1 MRVCFVSRD
10 AIYTQEKEL
19 IEAEADIVVG
29 GFKSLG
35 EVSYERELKEETDYF
50 ERLARLSKTTNS
62 VVVCGCITD
71 TKGFKRKSAVVAEK
85 GKLLGIS
92 DTVHSMDSEV
102 SVGASLRVYDTT
114 KGRLGVVVAED
125 LYFPEVIQHLVSCG
139 SEWIICLL
147 SRMEHI
153 HTAILRA
160 YAYCYGVPLVMCA
173 QNYGMIA
180 DPSGS
185 IAFGSPSKPAIFAYT
200 YHSEYRL
207 IQTRKRG
214 MQK

>member
-1 MRVCFVSRD
+1 MQIEFLSGLPNE
-10 AIYTQEKEL
+10 IQQEKGNAPEL
-19 IEAEADIVVG
+19 LLFPFMASTRVR
-29 GFKSLG
+29 
-35 EVSYERELKEETDYF
+35 YEQELKGETHYF
-50 ERLARLSKTTNS
+50 ENLALLSKKTNA
-62 VVVCGCITD
+62 VAICGYITD
-71 TKGFKRKSAVVAEK
+71 NHGHLRKSAVVAEK

-139 SEWIICLL
+139 SDWIICLL

-185 IAFGSPSKPAIFAYT
+185 IAFGSPNKPATCSYIYQ
-200 YHSEYRL
+200 SEYRL
-207 IQTRKRG
+207 VQTRKRG
-214 MQK
+214 MRL

>member
-1 MRVCFVSRD
+1 MQIEFLSGLPNEIQQKKGNAPELLLFPFMSSARVR
-10 AIYTQEKEL
+10 
-19 IEAEADIVVG
+19 
-29 GFKSLG
+29 
-35 EVSYERELKEETDYF
+35 YEQELKGETHYF
-50 ERLARLSKTTNS
+50 ENLALLSKKTNA
-62 VVVCGCITD
+62 VAICGYITD
-71 TKGFKRKSAVVAEK
+71 NHGHLRKSAVVAEK

-125 LYFPEVIQHLVSCG
+125 LHFPEVIQHLVSCG
-139 SEWIICLL
+139 SDWIICLL

-185 IAFGSPSKPAIFAYT
+185 IAFATPNKPVWFDYENKGE
-200 YHSEYRL
+200 YHL
-207 IQTRKRG
+207 VQTRKRG
-214 MQK
+214 VRK